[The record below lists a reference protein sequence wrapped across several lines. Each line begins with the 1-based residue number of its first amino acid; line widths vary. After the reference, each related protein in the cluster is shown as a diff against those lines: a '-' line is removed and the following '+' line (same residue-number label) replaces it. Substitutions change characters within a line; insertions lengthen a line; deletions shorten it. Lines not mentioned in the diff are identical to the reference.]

1 MKKVKYPN
9 LNDYDLSAYEEL
21 KGDVL
26 YKING
31 GAMSEAD
38 QAAMAKQGVEKKT
51 GASSSST
58 SSYKTGKEFEGYNL
72 LNKSCGII
80 ARDSLNAE
88 GSGISKLNPYCS
100 INHLFAG
107 SIPNEIGANLIL
119 ANEGSYLETLRQ

>member
-1 MKKVKYPN
+1 M
-9 LNDYDLSAYEEL
+9 
-21 KGDVL
+21 
-26 YKING
+26 
-31 GAMSEAD
+31 
-38 QAAMAKQGVEKKT
+38 EKKT

-80 ARDSLNAE
+80 ARDSLITD

-119 ANEGSYLETLRQ
+119 ANEGSYVESLRR